1 MCQLAILFCPHRSLG
16 RSHNAVDVRR
26 RGFSQGGLAVNPK
39 VPGVVEN
46 PSDSAS
52 VENLVLKKQTRSRN
66 W

>member
-1 MCQLAILFCPHRSLG
+1 MCHLAILFCPHRSLG

-26 RGFSQGGLAVNPK
+26 RGFSQGGLAVNPE

-46 PSDSAS
+46 LDSAS